1 MRNNNLFYFFCRIF
15 KMMEPPEDYDF
26 DPAEENFDDFMDDE
40 EALVIHIFS
49 LDSSGLLRQD

>member
-1 MRNNNLFYFFCRIF
+1 MRNNNLFYFFCRVF

-40 EALVIHIFS
+40 EALVIHTYFQF
-49 LDSSGLLRQD
+49 RFFRFT